1 MLDTE
6 IKRLRTISSLQ
17 IDAKLQPMRVR
28 GDERRLTQVFRS
40 LMDNAARH
48 TKSTIMV
55 GMEQR
60 SGEVVVSVDNDG
72 EIISPKDRSRVFER
86 FARLDASRSADGGGS
101 GLGPG
106 ERAFDVT
113 DTVLFAW
120 ATALT

>member
-1 MLDTE
+1 
-6 IKRLRTISSLQ
+6 
-17 IDAKLQPMRVR
+17 
-28 GDERRLTQVFRS
+28 
-40 LMDNAARH
+40 MDNAARH

>member
-1 MLDTE
+1 VLDTE

>member
-60 SGEVVVSVDNDG
+60 SGEVVVPVDNDG